1 MTLVGR
7 VGNAIFEKRVGTY
20 PRCPGQITSTGPCQS
35 WPPNNP
41 HPLNWLYDSLSSP
54 PVAGVW

>member
-1 MTLVGR
+1 MDVSYKALIQGYL
-7 VGNAIFEKRVGTY
+7 K
-20 PRCPGQITSTGPCQS
+20 PRCPGPIPTTGPCQS

-41 HPLNWLYDSLSSP
+41 HPLDWLDDSLFSP